1 MAATLKSEIRD
12 MLTIAVR
19 RVLWPC
25 FNCEDGLIHNPYW
38 YDGPMVCPYC
48 LGSWIFKKP
57 EINHRQWK
65 AGAWGYWRSWS
76 IHCLKCDKMLD
87 YRNAAQPDKCP
98 ACGYGGEE

>member
-1 MAATLKSEIRD
+1 MQ
-12 MLTIAVR
+12 
-19 RVLWPC
+19 C
-25 FNCEDGLIHNPYW
+25 FNCHGLGEIRNPYFVQLV
-38 YDGPMVCPYC
+38 VCPYC
-48 LGSWIFKKP
+48 LGSGIFKKP

-65 AGAWGYWRSWS
+65 EGAWGYWRSWS

>member
-1 MAATLKSEIRD
+1 MVTLRSKLHS
-12 MLTIAVR
+12 MLTDAVR
-19 RVLWPC
+19 RAMWPC

-38 YDGPMVCPYC
+38 YEGPMVCPYC
-48 LGSWIFKKP
+48 EGTGEYKRI
-57 EINHRQWK
+57 EINHRK
-65 AGAWGYWRSWS
+65 YRAGAWGYWRSWS